1 MQISK
6 QNDKQTNKILRSL
19 ASYKR
24 DICYT
29 IVEPRGMGRGGG
41 DCDLGQPNALA

>member
-6 QNDKQTNKILRSL
+6 QNDKQTNKILRSQ
-19 ASYKR
+19 APKR

-29 IVEPRGMGRGGG
+29 IVELRKGGGAG